1 MRFFR
6 NAARSASRTSFLRAY
21 ALSLQRAR
29 PQRRL
34 RGGDFRM
41 KRRCE
46 KMTAVFPEIKLN
58 ITFKKKYTDEATLS
72 WSNINFIVITEKQLL
87 YNKNL
92 TYLSYSV
99 LV

>member
-1 MRFFR
+1 
-6 NAARSASRTSFLRAY
+6 
-21 ALSLQRAR
+21 
-29 PQRRL
+29 
-34 RGGDFRM
+34 
-41 KRRCE
+41 
-46 KMTAVFPEIKLN
+46 MTAVFPEIKLN